1 MLLQL
6 AAVFLTEHGLFLL
19 LGVLSLYLGAE
30 VLVKGAAA
38 LALGVG
44 LHAALVGVTVVAFAT
59 TAPELFIG
67 VLTGVGGD
75 AQLGLGAIV
84 GSNIANIG
92 LVLGVSAMLRP
103 LSVSRD
109 VLRRHVP
116 FMALAALLVVVFGLD
131 GTIGRLEGGAFLLVL
146 AGFTYVLYRGAVD
159 DAADAGSADES
170 TVATDGGAVVDDMPD
185 VDAGEGSGLSVRH
198 VVYFVVGLALLLVGS
213 RWLISNGREMLY
225 QLGFTQRLIGLTV
238 LAFGTSLPEF
248 AASVVAAVR
257 GEADFSVGNVVG
269 SNIYNVLAVLGLL
282 AIIVPVFV
290 SSGVSSFDFPA
301 LIAFTVAAVAVM
313 LRGGK
318 VGRLDGAVLVGGYL
332 VFFYLL
338 LP

>member
-1 MLLQL
+1 MVLQL
-6 AAVFLTEHGLFLL
+6 ADVILTEHGLYLL
-19 LGVLSLYLGAE
+19 LGVVLLYLGAE
-30 VLVKGAAA
+30 VLVKGAAG
-38 LALGVG
+38 LALGIG

-67 VLTGVGGD
+67 VLSGVEGD
-75 AQLGLGAIV
+75 AQLGLGAIL

-92 LVLGVSAMLRP
+92 LVLGVSALIRP
-103 LSVSRD
+103 LSVSRE
-109 VLRRHVP
+109 VVRKHVP
-116 FMALAALLVVVFGLD
+116 FMALAAVLVVAFGMD
-131 GTIGRLEGGAFLLVL
+131 GTIGRIEGGVFLLAL
-146 AGFTYVLYRGAVD
+146 AGFTVVLYRGA
-159 DAADAGSADES
+159 AAENAAVDES
-170 TVATDGGAVVDDMPD
+170 GAVADGGAVVEEMPD
-185 VDAGEGSGLSVRH
+185 VDAGGLSIRH
-198 VVYFVVGLALLLVGS
+198 VVYLLIGLALLFFGS
-213 RWLISNGREMLY
+213 RWLIDGGRSMLY

-248 AASVVAAVR
+248 AASVVAAAR

-282 AIIVPVFV
+282 AVIVPVFV

-313 LRGGK
+313 LRGGEIA
-318 VGRLDGAVLVGGYL
+318 RLDGAVLVGGYL

>member
-1 MLLQL
+1 MLQL
-6 AAVFLTEHGLFLL
+6 ADVLFTEHGLFLL
-19 LGVLSLYLGAE
+19 LGVVLLYLGAE
-30 VLVKGAAA
+30 ALVKGATG

-67 VLTGVGGD
+67 VLSGVEGD
-75 AQLGLGAIV
+75 AQIGLGAIV

-92 LVLGVSAMLRP
+92 LVLGVSALIRP
-103 LSVSRD
+103 LSVSSE
-109 VLRRHVP
+109 VVRRHVP
-116 FMALAALLVVVFGLD
+116 FMALAAVLVVAFGMD
-131 GTIGRLEGGAFLLVL
+131 GTIGRIEGGVFLLVL
-146 AGFTYVLYRGAVD
+146 AGFTVVLYRGAID
-159 DAADAGSADES
+159 EDAAVDES
-170 TVATDGGAVVDDMPD
+170 GAVADGGSVVEELPE
-185 VDAGEGSGLSVRH
+185 VDAGGVSLRH
-198 VVYFVVGLALLLVGS
+198 VAYLLVGLALLFFGS
-213 RWLISNGREMLY
+213 RWLIDGGRSMLY

-238 LAFGTSLPEF
+238 VAFGTSLPEF

-282 AIIVPVFV
+282 AVIVPVFV

-313 LRGGK
+313 LRGGEI
-318 VGRLDGAVLVGGYL
+318 GRLDGAVLVGGYL

>member
-1 MLLQL
+1 MVLQL
-6 AAVFLTEHGLFLL
+6 AEVLLTEHGLFLL
-19 LGVLSLYLGAE
+19 LGVVLLYLGAE
-30 VLVKGAAA
+30 VLVKGAAG

-67 VLTGVGGD
+67 VISGVEGD

-92 LVLGVSAMLRP
+92 LVLGVSALIRP
-103 LSVSRD
+103 LSVSRE
-109 VLRRHVP
+109 VVRKHVP
-116 FMALAALLVVVFGLD
+116 FMALAAVLVVLFGLD
-131 GTIGRLEGGAFLLVL
+131 GTIGRLEGGVFLLVL
-146 AGFTYVLYRGAVD
+146 AAFTVVLYRGAV
-159 DAADAGSADES
+159 AEDAGVDES
-170 TVATDGGAVVDDMPD
+170 GAVADGGAVVEEMPD
-185 VDAGEGSGLSVRH
+185 VDPGGLSIRH
-198 VVYFVVGLALLLVGS
+198 VVYLVVGLALLFFGS
-213 RWLISNGREMLY
+213 RWLIDSGRSMLY

-282 AIIVPVFV
+282 AVIVPVFV

-301 LIAFTVAAVAVM
+301 LIAFTVAAVVVM
-313 LRGGK
+313 LRGGE
-318 VGRLDGAVLVGGYL
+318 VGRLDGAVLLGGYL

-338 LP
+338 IP

>member
-1 MLLQL
+1 MVLQL
-6 AAVFLTEHGLFLL
+6 ADVLLTEHGLFLL
-19 LGVLSLYLGAE
+19 LGVVLLYLGAE
-30 VLVKGAAA
+30 VLVKGAAG

-67 VLTGVGGD
+67 VISGIEGD
-75 AQLGLGAIV
+75 AQLGLGAIL

-92 LVLGVSAMLRP
+92 LVLGVSALIRP
-103 LSVSRD
+103 LSVSRE
-109 VLRRHVP
+109 VVRKHVP
-116 FMALAALLVVVFGLD
+116 FMALAAVLVVLFGLD
-131 GTIGRLEGGAFLLVL
+131 GTIGRVEGGVFLLVL
-146 AGFTYVLYRGAVD
+146 AAFTVVLYRGAV
-159 DAADAGSADES
+159 AEDAGVDES
-170 TVATDGGAVVDDMPD
+170 GAVADGGAVVEEMPD
-185 VDAGEGSGLSVRH
+185 VDPGGLSFRH
-198 VVYFVVGLALLLVGS
+198 VAYLVVGLALLFFGS
-213 RWLISNGREMLY
+213 RWLIDSGRSMLY
-225 QLGFTQRLIGLTV
+225 QFGFTQRLIGLTV

-282 AIIVPVFV
+282 AVIVPVFV

-301 LIAFTVAAVAVM
+301 LIAFTVAAVVVM
-313 LRGGK
+313 LRGGE
-318 VGRLDGAVLVGGYL
+318 VGRLDGAVLLGGYL

-338 LP
+338 IP

>member
-6 AAVFLTEHGLFLL
+6 ADVLLTEHGLFLL
-19 LGVLSLYLGAE
+19 LGVVFLYLGAE
-30 VLVKGAAA
+30 ALVRGAAG

-44 LHAALVGVTVVAFAT
+44 IHAALVGVTVVAFAT

-67 VLTGVGGD
+67 VIAGVDGD
-75 AQLGLGAIV
+75 AQLGLGAVI

-92 LVLGVSAMLRP
+92 LVLGVSALLRP
-103 LSVSRD
+103 LSVSRN
-109 VLRRHVP
+109 VVRRHLP

-131 GTIGRLEGGAFLLVL
+131 GTIGRIEGGVFLLVL
-146 AGFTYVLYRGAVD
+146 AAFTVVLYRGAT
-159 DAADAGSADES
+159 DAAEAVDES
-170 TVATDGGAVVDDMPD
+170 GAVADGGAVVEEVPE
-185 VDAGEGSGLSVRH
+185 VDADAGVQPRH
-198 VVYFVVGLALLLVGS
+198 VAFLVVGLALLFFGS
-213 RWLISNGREMLY
+213 RWLIDSGRSMLY

-282 AIIVPVFV
+282 AIIAPVFV

-301 LIAFTVAAVAVM
+301 LIAFTAAAAVVM
-313 LRGGK
+313 LRGGE
-318 VGRLDGAVLVGGYL
+318 VGRLDGTVLLGGYL

>member
-6 AAVFLTEHGLFLL
+6 ADVLFTHHGLFLL
-19 LGVLSLYLGAE
+19 LGVLLLYLGAE
-30 VLVKGAAA
+30 ALVKGATG

-59 TAPELFIG
+59 TAPELFIA
-67 VLTGVGGD
+67 VLSGAEGD

-92 LVLGVSAMLRP
+92 LVLGVSALIRP

-109 VLRRHVP
+109 LLRRHVP
-116 FMALAALLVVVFGLD
+116 FMALAAVLVVAFGMD
-131 GTIGRLEGGAFLLVL
+131 GTIGRIEGGVFLLVL
-146 AGFTYVLYRGAVD
+146 AGFTVVLYRAAVEEDAAVDESGAV
-159 DAADAGSADES
+159 A
-170 TVATDGGAVVDDMPD
+170 DGGAVVEEVPD
-185 VDAGEGSGLSVRH
+185 VDAEGLSLRH
-198 VVYFVVGLALLLVGS
+198 VAYLLVGLALLFFGS
-213 RWLISNGREMLY
+213 RWLIDSGRSILY

-282 AIIVPVFV
+282 AVVVPVFV
-290 SSGVSSFDFPA
+290 SPSVSSFDFPA

-313 LRGGK
+313 LRGGDI
-318 VGRLDGAVLVGGYL
+318 GRVDGAVLVGGYL